1 MSAAFDQ
8 AFELFGARLPEAAAA
23 VCRAALAADAGQAEL
38 WHLLGVIAH
47 NGGDPA
53 AAVAHLDRAVELRPD
68 DAEARG
74 NLAHSLYAAGRTPAA
89 VAAFR
94 AYLARRPDDAAAHAR
109 LGDALRALDR
119 MAEAAAAY
127 REAIARRP
135 ADADAHGNYAGA
147 LLALGQDA
155 EAAAACREA
164 LRLHPD
170 NLAAG
175 LNLAVALARCGDLDG
190 AVGAGEAAAA
200 AHPDDPRVHR
210 TLALL
215 YKDQA
220 MTGRAVACYR
230 RAIALEPDNAAS
242 HSGML
247 FLLLYDPGLD
257 YREVLAEHR
266 RWGQRHAATRTP
278 VAHANTPEPERRLRV
293 GYLSADFCYHS
304 KAEAFA
310 PLIEAY
316 DRDRFE
322 VICYSGTAQA
332 DDRGAQFRRAAGGWC
347 DTRGLDDAA
356 LAARIRGDRIDILV
370 DLSGHT
376 LGNRLRAMAHKP
388 APVQAGWL
396 DVTGVAAVD
405 ALITDRVLWPPADAA
420 LITETLVHL
429 PDGALG
435 YRPPAAAPPVAPP
448 PALDRGHLTF
458 GSFNSALKLGPPVLD
473 LWAEILGRVADA
485 RLVLKNPSF
494 DDPALRDR
502 FAAAFAERG
511 VAPARVAFLG
521 RSSQMAQLAAYAGI
535 DVALDTFPG
544 NGGVT
549 TWEALWMGV
558 PVVTLRGH
566 PPAGNNGA
574 AILTFTGLTEL
585 IAETPAAYADLA
597 AGLAADPAGLAERR
611 RRQRRQLAA
620 APILEPRAYARSVEA
635 AYRRL
640 WHRWCA
646 RRTPAGGDR
655 PTAAAPATDAR
666 PNEPAYQ
673 ASHNPR
679 P

>member
-8 AFELFGARLPEAAAA
+8 AFELFGARRPEAAAA
-23 VCRAALAADAGQAEL
+23 VCRAALTADAGQAEL

-47 NGGDPA
+47 NRGDPA
-53 AAVAHLDRAVELRPD
+53 TAVAHLSRAVALRPD

-74 NLAHSLYAAGRTPAA
+74 NLAHSLHAAGQAQAA

-94 AYLARRPDDAAAHAR
+94 DYLAVRPDDADAHAR
-109 LGDALRALDR
+109 LGDALRALGR
-119 MAEAAAAY
+119 MAAAAAAY

-135 ADADAHGNYAGA
+135 AHAEAHGNYAGA
-147 LLALGQDA
+147 LLALGRNV

-164 LRLHPD
+164 LRLDPD
-170 NLAAG
+170 GLAAG

-190 AVGAGEAAAA
+190 AGAAGEAVAAR
-200 AHPDDPRVHR
+200 HPDAPRVYR

-230 RAIALEPDNAAS
+230 RAVALEPHNAAT
-242 HSGML
+242 HSAML

-266 RWGQRHAATRTP
+266 RWGARHAATLCPP
-278 VAHANTPEPERRLRV
+278 VPHGNAPDPERRLRV

-310 PLIEAY
+310 PLVEAY
-316 DRDRFE
+316 DRGRFE
-322 VICYSGTAQA
+322 VVCYSGTAQS
-332 DDRGAQFRRAAGGWC
+332 DRRTAEFRRAAGAWC
-347 DTRGLDDAA
+347 DTRGLTDAA
-356 LAARIRGDRIDILV
+356 LAARIRDDRIDVLV

-376 LGNRLRAMAHKP
+376 LGNRLTVMAHRP

-396 DVTGVAAVD
+396 DVTGVMAVD

-420 LITETLVHL
+420 LICESLVHL

-435 YRPPAAAPPVAPP
+435 YRPPPEAPPVAPP
-448 PALDRGHLTF
+448 PAPARGHVTF
-458 GSFNSALKLGPPVLD
+458 GSFNGALKLGPPVLD
-473 LWAEILGRVADA
+473 AWAEILGRVAGA

-494 DDPALRDR
+494 DDPALCRR
-502 FAAAFAERG
+502 FARAFAGRG
-511 VAPARVAFLG
+511 IDPQRIAFLG
-521 RSSQMAQLAAYAGI
+521 RTGQMAQLAAHAGI
-535 DVALDTFPG
+535 DIALDTFPG

-558 PVVTLRGH
+558 PVVALRGH

-574 AILTFTGLTEL
+574 AILTFTGLAEL
-585 IAETPAAYADLA
+585 IAETPAAYVDLA
-597 AGLAADPAGLAERR
+597 ARLAADPAGLAQRR
-611 RRQRRQLAA
+611 SRQRPRLAA
-620 APILEPRAYARSVEA
+620 APILDPRAYARSVQD

-640 WHRWCA
+640 WRRWCA
-646 RRTPAGGDR
+646 AR
-655 PTAAAPATDAR
+655 TAAHAPGDGR
-666 PNEPAYQ
+666 
-673 ASHNPR
+673 R
-679 P
+679 